1 LMVQFEGG
9 KLSPQDSYRF
19 PTLEEDINNI
29 RVVRYPAAIL
39 KIRTVDESG
48 ADLKKAGIFASYA
61 VEKDA
66 TNEMMMAKQI
76 GFNREGEL
84 LRLSSIVPNM
94 EIRIRLS
101 HSGFEN
107 ETQTLTMI
115 EGERRTITVTLK
127 PKKAAAETQ

>member
-1 LMVQFEGG
+1 
-9 KLSPQDSYRF
+9 
-19 PTLEEDINNI
+19 
-29 RVVRYPAAIL
+29 
-39 KIRTVDESG
+39 
-48 ADLKKAGIFASYA
+48 
-61 VEKDA
+61 
-66 TNEMMMAKQI
+66 MAKQI